1 MRYPTILLGISIF
14 ILNERTRI
22 MAKISKSKLTEH
34 LRRGGLNEGILDT
47 FFRKLKKAKKER
59 EFEKLTNDP
68 EYQSLLKK
76 YNIEPVDWNQTDL

>member
-1 MRYPTILLGISIF
+1 
-14 ILNERTRI
+14 

-59 EFEKLTNDP
+59 EYERLTNDP

-76 YNIEPVDWNQTDL
+76 YNIEPIDWTDTEL